1 MPRWMFGTHVY
12 VWHDSRSYVWHD
24 SFLRVTWLILTCD
37 MTHSYV
43 WHDSFVCV
51 ARLVTLQTLMQR
63 NYMPRR
69 LFVTKC
75 VCVTWLVRMCG
86 MTRSCVWH
94 DLSLRTHVQRNCMP
108 RRLFVIKWVCVAS
121 LVRMC
126 GVTHSC
132 EYMTCHSVD
141 MHTSQLYAPSTRCV
155 CVTWLIHMWVNC
167 MCINYMR
174 RRLDLYVWHDSFVC
188 VVWLIHTCDMTDLAH
203 TSMQCKGK
211 PRYYSRRVFVYV
223 YQLCHT
229 HEWVV
234 SYIWFPPIHTY
245 TYTNSSY
252 IRDAF
257 LCVTWLIHMWD
268 MTHSY
273 VCTSPRWCTWLIY
286 MCDMTHSFVFC
297 ETWVIRMCDITH
309 SFVWHDSFICVT

>member
-188 VVWLIHTCDMTDLAH
+188 VVWLIHTCDMTDLAP

-211 PRYYSRRVFVYV
+211 PRYYSRRVLCMCISYV
-223 YQLCHT
+223 THMNGSCHT
-229 HEWVV
+229 YDSRLYTHTHIQIAHIFVTR
-234 SYIWFPPIHTY
+234 SY
-245 TYTNSSY
+245 
-252 IRDAF
+252 
-257 LCVTWLIHMWD
+257 
-268 MTHSY
+268 
-273 VCTSPRWCTWLIY
+273 
-286 MCDMTHSFVFC
+286 
-297 ETWVIRMCDITH
+297 
-309 SFVWHDSFICVT
+309 VWHDSFICVTWLIHMCVHHLGDVHGSFICVTWPIHLCFVRHESFVCVT